1 MFVYYYGDVHGTLA
15 EVALLI
21 SDSHR
26 AWSAWA
32 RLAVRRGEELRARID
47 PGSFVPAKQVE
58 IEIGRSERRAGS
70 VIIPIKW
77 RATGVGAIFP
87 VMNADIVLQPIGHTD
102 VQVVFRGSYDPPLG
116 GFGRLL
122 DRAVMHRLAEASAK
136 SFVDQ
141 LCNAVTETLALNREQ
156 DSNSGPVSNPAV
168 DSGISTSLL
177 GPTSETR

>member
-21 SDSHR
+21 SDSQSE
-26 AWSAWA
+26 WSAWA
-32 RLAVRRGEELRARID
+32 RLAVRRGEELRSRID
-47 PGSFVPAKQVE
+47 PGGFVPAKGIE
-58 IEIGRSERRAGS
+58 IEVGRSERRAGS

-77 RATGVGAIFP
+77 KATGVGPIFP

-102 VQVVFRGSYDPPLG
+102 VQVAIRGSYDPPLG

-141 LCNAVTETLALNREQ
+141 LCNAVTETIALNREQ
-156 DSNSGPVSNPAV
+156 DSDSGPVSNSAM
-168 DSGISTSLL
+168 DGGIATRLL
-177 GPTSETR
+177 GSASKTG